1 MRRIKMVLAV
11 AAAMAVMV
19 TAAVAPAFAD
29 NNKNNNNDRHLDQRD
44 MSLDH
49 RLLNQNDNCCFNNDF
64 DNGFL
69 FDDSLGFN
77 DFNNGCFDFPFC
89 DNFNNFDS
97 STHGASSGSTVN
109 ITPPLT

>member
-19 TAAVAPAFAD
+19 TAAVAPAMAD
-29 NNKNNNNDRHLDQRD
+29 NKHNNNNDRNLDQRD
-44 MSLDH
+44 ISLDH

-69 FDDSLGFN
+69 FDDGLGFN
-77 DFNNGCFDFPFC
+77 NFNNNGCFPFC
-89 DNFNNFDS
+89 DNFDDFNNFDS
-97 STHGASSGSTVN
+97 STHGAISGATVN
-109 ITPPLT
+109 IIK